1 MRILVLK
8 LVLAPAILVTLNLL
22 WILAASADP
31 GVFDDR
37 IVFGQSAALKGPAAA
52 LGLGMRDG
60 ILAAFHEANAAGGV
74 HGRKL
79 DLISY
84 NDGYEPEMA
93 IANTKRLIDED
104 KVFAL
109 IGEVGT
115 PTSKAVQ
122 PITTEQGVPF
132 IGPFTGAA
140 FLRDP
145 SLTNVV
151 NIRASYRQETE
162 AWIEHLTTDL
172 GLSRIAILYQDDS
185 FGRAGLEGVKLA
197 LEKRGLALVAEGTY
211 MRGTTAVKRA
221 LLAIRKGHPQAVV
234 MVGAYKPCAEFI
246 KLARMIKLDAL
257 FVNISFVGSEALAEE
272 LGQDGEGVVVT
283 QVVPLP
289 DDVNIPLVARY
300 QRALKALNADVKPSF
315 VSLEGYV
322 VGRLVVEAL
331 NKLGNSVTRAGLLS
345 TIRDVGVFDLD
356 GITLSYGQGDNQGM
370 DKVYLTVIQADGSFK
385 AVDRLERTIPVLSD
399 CSCPSKTMRRI
410 DTRSQELPAGADV
423 PKLGDESTK

>member
-1 MRILVLK
+1 MPTLVLK
-8 LVLAPAILVTLNLL
+8 AIPASAFVIALNLI
-22 WILAASADP
+22 WITAVRADP

-52 LGLGMRDG
+52 LGVGMRDG
-60 ILAAFHEANAAGGV
+60 ILAAFHEANTAGV
-74 HGRKL
+74 IHGRKL
-79 DLISY
+79 DLISH
-84 NDGYEPEMA
+84 NDDYEPELA
-93 IANTKRLIDED
+93 IAKTHQLIDED

-122 PITTEQGVPF
+122 PITTEQGIPF
-132 IGPFTGAA
+132 IGPFTGAD

-145 SLTNVV
+145 SLTNVI
-151 NIRASYRQETE
+151 NIRASYGQETE

-185 FGRAGLEGVKLA
+185 FGRAGLEGIKRA
-197 LEKRGLALVAEGTY
+197 LEKRGLGLVAEGTY

-221 LLAIRKGHPQAVV
+221 LLAIRRGHPQAVV

-246 KLARMIKLDAL
+246 KLARMIKLDAV
-257 FVNISFVGSEALAEE
+257 FMNISFVGSEPLAEE
-272 LGQDGEGVVVT
+272 LRRDGEGVVVT

-289 DDVNIPLVARY
+289 NDVKIPLVDRY
-300 QRALKALNADVKPSF
+300 QRALKSVNPSAKPGF

-322 VGRLVVEAL
+322 AGRLVVEAL
-331 NKLGNSVTRAGLLS
+331 NHLGGNVTRAGFLA

-356 GITLSYGQGDNQGM
+356 GITLSYGPGKNQGT
-370 DKVYLTVIQADGSFK
+370 DNVYLTLIQSDGSFK
-385 AVDRLERTIPVLSD
+385 AVDRLNSADLRWQVDSL
-399 CSCPSKTMRRI
+399 KRR
-410 DTRSQELPAGADV
+410 L
-423 PKLGDESTK
+423 ESTK

>member
-1 MRILVLK
+1 MRIAVLK
-8 LVLAPAILVTLNLL
+8 VIFAPAIVVILNLV
-22 WILAASADP
+22 WILAARADP

-84 NDGYEPEMA
+84 NDDYEPEPA
-93 IANTKRLIDED
+93 IAKTNQLIGED

-132 IGPFTGAA
+132 IGPFTGAD

-145 SLTNVV
+145 SLTNVI
-151 NIRASYRQETE
+151 NIRTSYSQETE

-185 FGRAGLEGVKLA
+185 FGRAGLDGVKKA
-197 LEKRGLALVAEGTY
+197 LEKRGLGLVAEGTY

-221 LLAIRKGHPQAVV
+221 LLAIRGGHPQAVV

-246 KLARMIKLDAL
+246 KLARMIKLDAV
-257 FVNISFVGSEALAEE
+257 FVNISFVGSKPLAEE
-272 LGQDGEGVVVT
+272 LGRDGEGVVVT

-300 QRALKALNADVKPSF
+300 QRALKSVNPSAEPDF

-331 NKLGNSVTRAGLLS
+331 THLGNPVTRAGLLS

-356 GITLSYGQGDNQGM
+356 GVTLSYGPGDNQGM
-370 DKVYLTVIQADGSFK
+370 DNVYLTVIQPDGSFK
-385 AVDRLERTIPVLSD
+385 AVDRLNSA
-399 CSCPSKTMRRI
+399 
-410 DTRSQELPAGADV
+410 DTRWQEPQAGANV
-423 PKLGDESTK
+423 PKPRDESTK

>member
-1 MRILVLK
+1 MQISVLK
-8 LVLAPAILVTLNLL
+8 VILAPAIVVAFNLV
-22 WILAASADP
+22 WILGARADP

-52 LGLGMRDG
+52 LGVGMRDG
-60 ILAAFHEANAAGGV
+60 IVAAFQEANASGGV

-79 DLISY
+79 DLVSY

-132 IGPFTGAA
+132 IGPFTGAD

-151 NIRASYRQETE
+151 NIRASYHQETE

-172 GLSRIAILYQDDS
+172 GLSRIAVLYQDDS
-185 FGRAGLEGVKLA
+185 FGRAGLEGVTEA
-197 LEKRGLALVAEGTY
+197 LGKRGLALVAEGTY

-221 LLAIRKGHPQAVV
+221 LLAIRKGDPQAVV
-234 MVGAYKPCAEFI
+234 MVGAYGPCAEFI
-246 KLARMIKLDAL
+246 KLAHMINLDAV

-272 LGQDGEGVVVT
+272 LGRDGEGVVVT

-289 DDVNIPLVARY
+289 DDVTIPLVARY
-300 QRALKALNADVKPSF
+300 QRALKAVDPNAKPGF
-315 VSLEGYV
+315 VSLEGYIT
-322 VGRLVVEAL
+322 GRLVVEAL
-331 NKLGNSVTRAGLLS
+331 NKLGNSVTRAGLIS

-356 GITLSYGQGDNQGM
+356 GITLSSGPGDKQGM
-370 DKVYLTVIQADGSFK
+370 DEIFHTVIQTDGSFK
-385 AVDRLERTIPVLSD
+385 AVDRLERTAPIRSD
-399 CSCPSKTMRRI
+399 CSCPPKTMPSI
-410 DTRSQELPAGADV
+410 DTKSHELPADV
-423 PKLGDESTK
+423 PKPRDESPK

>member
-1 MRILVLK
+1 MLISVRIRAMLG
-8 LVLAPAILVTLNLL
+8 PAIIAFIV
-22 WILAASADP
+22 WILPARADP

-37 IVFGQSAALKGPAAA
+37 IVFGQSAALKGQAAA

-60 ILAAFHEANAAGGV
+60 ILAAFQEANAAGGV

-79 DLISY
+79 DLVSY
-84 NDGYEPEMA
+84 NDGYQPEVA

-104 KVFAL
+104 QVFAL

-132 IGPFTGAA
+132 IGPFTGAN

-162 AWIEHLTTDL
+162 TWIEHLTTDL
-172 GLSRIAILYQDDS
+172 GFSRIAILYQDDS
-185 FGRAGLEGVKLA
+185 FGRTGLEEVIKA
-197 LEKRGLALVAEGTY
+197 LEKRGLGLVAEGTY

-221 LLAIRKGHPQAVV
+221 LLAIREGRPQAVV
-234 MVGAYKPCAEFI
+234 MVGAYEPCAAFI
-246 KLARMIKLDAL
+246 KLARMIKLDAT
-257 FVNISFVGSEALAEE
+257 FVNISFVGSTPLAKE
-272 LGQDGEGVVVT
+272 LGRDGVGVVVT

-289 DDVNIPLVARY
+289 DDGNVPLVGRY
-300 QRALKALNADVKPSF
+300 QRALKAVNPNAEPDV

-331 NKLGNSVTRAGLLS
+331 NQLGSSVTRGRLLS
-345 TIRDVGVFDLD
+345 TIRDVGDFDLD
-356 GITLSYGQGDNQGM
+356 GITLSYGPGRNQGM
-370 DKVYLTVIQADGSFK
+370 DKVFLTVIQADGSFK
-385 AVDRLERTIPVLSD
+385 AVDRLERTIPAASVCAD
-399 CSCPSKTMRRI
+399 PKKTIPSTDM
-410 DTRSQELPAGADV
+410 RSQEVPAGGVGSNA
-423 PKLGDESTK
+423 LNESTK

>member
-1 MRILVLK
+1 MPISFLKAICTSAIIVVLS
-8 LVLAPAILVTLNLL
+8 LFGTLSLR
-22 WILAASADP
+22 ADP

-84 NDGYEPEMA
+84 NDDYEPEVA
-93 IANTKRLIDED
+93 IAKTNKLIGED

-132 IGPFTGAA
+132 IGAFTGVD

-145 SLTNVV
+145 SLTNVI
-151 NIRASYRQETE
+151 NIRASYDQETE

-172 GLSRIAILYQDDS
+172 GLSLIAILYQDDS
-185 FGRAGLEGVKLA
+185 FGRAGLEGVKRA
-197 LEKRGLALVAEGTY
+197 LEKRGLGLVAEGTY

-221 LLAIRKGHPQAVV
+221 LLAIRRGHPQAVV

-246 KLARMIKLDAL
+246 KLARMIKLDAV
-257 FVNISFVGSEALAEE
+257 FVNISFVGSEPLAEE
-272 LGQDGEGVVVT
+272 LHREGEGVVVT

-289 DDVNIPLVARY
+289 NDVKIPLVARY
-300 QRALKALNADVKPSF
+300 QTALKSVNPSAKPGF

-331 NKLGNSVTRAGLLS
+331 KHTANPVTRAGLLA
-345 TIRDVGVFDLD
+345 TIRNVGAFDLD
-356 GITLSYGQGDNQGM
+356 GITLSYGPSKNQGM
-370 DKVYLTVIQADGSFK
+370 DSVYFTVIQADGSFK
-385 AVDRLERTIPVLSD
+385 AVEKLNRADVRWQEPRTSVDIPKVRLEL
-399 CSCPSKTMRRI
+399 
-410 DTRSQELPAGADV
+410 
-423 PKLGDESTK
+423 TK

>member
-1 MRILVLK
+1 MRISVLK
-8 LVLAPAILVTLNLL
+8 AVFAPAIVVTLNLV
-22 WILAASADP
+22 WILDARADP

-84 NDGYEPEMA
+84 NDDYEPELA
-93 IANTKRLIDED
+93 IAKTQRLIGED

-132 IGPFTGAA
+132 IGPFTGAD

-145 SLTNVV
+145 SLTNVI
-151 NIRASYRQETE
+151 NIRASYHQETE

-185 FGRAGLEGVKLA
+185 FGRAGLEGVKKA
-197 LEKRGLALVAEGTY
+197 LEKRGLGLVAQGTY

-221 LLAIRKGHPQAVV
+221 LLRIRRGHPQAVV

-246 KLARMIKLDAL
+246 KLARRIKLDAV
-257 FVNISFVGSEALAEE
+257 FMNISFVGSKPLAEE
-272 LGQDGEGVVVT
+272 LGRDGEGVAVT

-300 QRALKALNADVKPSF
+300 QRALKTVNPNAEPGF

-322 VGRLVVEAL
+322 LGRLVVEAL
-331 NKLGNSVTRAGLLS
+331 NHLGNPVTRAGLLS

-356 GITLSYGQGDNQGM
+356 GITLSYGPGDNQGM
-370 DKVYLTVIQADGSFK
+370 DKVYLTVIQPDGSFK
-385 AVDRLERTIPVLSD
+385 AVDRLNNANTKWHEP
-399 CSCPSKTMRRI
+399 
-410 DTRSQELPAGADV
+410 PAGADV
-423 PKLGDESTK
+423 SEPRDESTK

>member
-1 MRILVLK
+1 MRILVIK
-8 LVLAPAILVTLNLL
+8 FVLASALIVTLSLL
-22 WILAASADP
+22 WIPAASADP
-31 GVFDDR
+31 GVFNKR

-60 ILAAFHEANAAGGV
+60 ILAAFNEANAAGGV

-79 DLISY
+79 ELISY
-84 NDGYEPEMA
+84 NDNYEPELA
-93 IANTKRLIDED
+93 IANTTRLIDED
-104 KVFAL
+104 HVFAL

-132 IGPFTGAA
+132 VGPFTGAD

-162 AWIEHLTTDL
+162 AWIEHLTSDL

-197 LEKRGLALVAEGTY
+197 LEKRSLALVAEGTY

-234 MVGAYKPCAEFI
+234 MVGAYQPCAEFI

-257 FVNISFVGSEALAEE
+257 FVNISFVGSSALAQE
-272 LGQDGEGVVVT
+272 LGRDGAGVVVT

-300 QRALKALNADVKPSF
+300 QKALKAVDPNANPGF
-315 VSLEGYV
+315 VSLEGYIA
-322 VGRLVVEAL
+322 GRLVVDAL
-331 NKLGNSVTRAGLLS
+331 KKLVNPVTRAGLLS
-345 TIRDVGVFDLD
+345 TIKGVGVFDLD
-356 GITLSYGQGDNQGM
+356 GVTLSYGPGDNQGL
-370 DKVYLTVIQADGSFK
+370 DKVYLTVIQPDGSFK
-385 AVDRLERTIPVLSD
+385 AVDRLEPVPIQ
-399 CSCPSKTMRRI
+399 SCPPKTI
-410 DTRSQELPAGADV
+410 SSVDERSHELPAGGEV
-423 PKLGDESTK
+423 PKLQGESTK

>member
-1 MRILVLK
+1 MQISVIKVL
-8 LVLAPAILVTLNLL
+8 LAPAIGIALNFVSAP
-22 WILAASADP
+22 AARADP

-37 IVFGQSAALKGPAAA
+37 IVFGQSAALKGEAAA
-52 LGLGMRDG
+52 LGIGMRDG
-60 ILAAFHEANAAGGV
+60 ILAAFNEANSAGGV

-84 NDGYEPEMA
+84 NDGYEPDMA
-93 IANTKRLIDED
+93 IANTKRLISED

-122 PITTEQGVPF
+122 PITTEQGIPF
-132 IGPFTGAA
+132 IGPFTGAS

-185 FGRAGLEGVKLA
+185 FGRAGLEGVTEA
-197 LEKRGLALVAEGTY
+197 LKKRGLSLVAEGTY

-221 LLAIRKGHPQAVV
+221 LLAIRKGQPQAVV

-246 KLARMIKLDAL
+246 KLAQMIKLNAV
-257 FVNISFVGSEALAEE
+257 FVNISFVGSEALAQE
-272 LGQDGEGVVVT
+272 LGRDGAGVVVT

-289 DDVNIPLVARY
+289 DDANIPLVARY
-300 QRALKALNADVKPSF
+300 QKALKAVDANAKPGF
-315 VSLEGYV
+315 VSLEGYIA
-322 VGRLVVEAL
+322 GRLVVEAL
-331 NKLGNSVTRAGLLS
+331 NKLGNPVTRAGLLS
-345 TIRDVGVFDLD
+345 TIKDVGVFDLD
-356 GITLSYGQGDNQGM
+356 GVTLSYGPGDNQGM
-370 DKVYLTVIQADGSFK
+370 DKVYLTVIQPDGSFK
-385 AVDRLERTIPVLSD
+385 AVDRLEQTVPVRSG
-399 CSCPSKTMRRI
+399 CSCPPTISSI
-410 DTRSQELPAGADV
+410 DTRSHELPGDADV
-423 PKLGDESTK
+423 PKAHDESPR

>member
-1 MRILVLK
+1 MRISVLK
-8 LVLAPAILVTLNLL
+8 AVLAPAIVVTLNFA
-22 WILAASADP
+22 WILAARADP

-60 ILAAFHEANAAGGV
+60 ILAAFQEANAAGGV

-79 DLISY
+79 DLVSY

-93 IANTKRLIDED
+93 ITNTKRLIDED

-115 PTSKAVQ
+115 PTSQAVQ
-122 PITTEQGVPF
+122 PIATEQGVPF
-132 IGPFTGAA
+132 IGPFTGAD

-145 SLTNVV
+145 SLTNVINV
-151 NIRASYRQETE
+151 RASYGQETE

-185 FGRAGLEGVKLA
+185 FGRAGLEGVKKA
-197 LEKRGLALVAEGTY
+197 LEKRGLELVAEGTY

-221 LLAIRKGHPQAVV
+221 LLAIRRGHPQAVV
-234 MVGAYKPCAEFI
+234 MVGAYAPCAEFI
-246 KLARMIKLDAL
+246 KLARMIELDAV
-257 FVNISFVGSEALAEE
+257 FVNISFVGSTPLAKE
-272 LGQDGEGVVVT
+272 LGRDGEGVVVT

-289 DDVNIPLVARY
+289 DDTNIPLVARY
-300 QRALKALNADVKPSF
+300 QRALKALSPNAELGF
-315 VSLEGYV
+315 ASLEGYV
-322 VGRLVVEAL
+322 VGRLVVEVL
-331 NKLGNSVTRAGLLS
+331 NQLGNSVNRAGLLS

-356 GITLSYGQGDNQGM
+356 GLTLSYGQDDNQGS
-370 DKVYLTVIQADGSFK
+370 DNVYLTVIQPDGSFK
-385 AVDRLERTIPVLSD
+385 AVDRLNSA
-399 CSCPSKTMRRI
+399 
-410 DTRSQELPAGADV
+410 DTSSQKPQAGADV
-423 PKLGDESTK
+423 PEPRDASTK

>member
-1 MRILVLK
+1 MRISVLK
-8 LVLAPAILVTLNLL
+8 AVLAPAIVVTLNLV
-22 WILAASADP
+22 WILAARADP

-84 NDGYEPEMA
+84 NDDYEPELA
-93 IANTKRLIDED
+93 IAKTQQLIGED

-132 IGPFTGAA
+132 IGPFTGAD

-145 SLTNVV
+145 SLTNVI
-151 NIRASYRQETE
+151 NIRASYHQEME

-185 FGRAGLEGVKLA
+185 FGRAGLEGVKKA
-197 LEKRGLALVAEGTY
+197 LEKRGLDLVAEGTY

-221 LLAIRKGHPQAVV
+221 LLGIRRGDPQAVV
-234 MVGAYKPCAEFI
+234 MVGAYAPCAEFI
-246 KLARMIKLDAL
+246 KLARMIKLDAV
-257 FVNISFVGSEALAEE
+257 FVNISFVGSRPLADE
-272 LGQDGEGVVVT
+272 LGRNGEGVVVT

-289 DDVNIPLVARY
+289 DDVNVPLVAWY
-300 QRALKALNADVKPSF
+300 QRALKSVNPSAEPGF
-315 VSLEGYV
+315 VSLEGYI

-331 NKLGNSVTRAGLLS
+331 NHLGNSVTRAGLLS
-345 TIRDVGVFDLD
+345 TIRDVGIFDLD
-356 GITLSYGQGDNQGM
+356 GITLSYGAGDNQGM
-370 DKVYLTVIQADGSFK
+370 DKVYLTVIQPDGSFR
-385 AVDRLERTIPVLSD
+385 AVDRLNSADIRW
-399 CSCPSKTMRRI
+399 
-410 DTRSQELPAGADV
+410 QEPQAGIDV
-423 PKLGDESTK
+423 PKPRDESTK

>member
-1 MRILVLK
+1 MRISVLK
-8 LVLAPAILVTLNLL
+8 AVLAPAIVVTLNLV
-22 WILAASADP
+22 WILAARADP

-60 ILAAFHEANAAGGV
+60 IAAAFQEANAAGGV

-84 NDGYEPEMA
+84 NDDYEPELA
-93 IANTKRLIDED
+93 IAKTQRLIGED

-132 IGPFTGAA
+132 IGPFTGAD

-145 SLTNVV
+145 SLTNVI
-151 NIRASYRQETE
+151 NIRASYHQETE

-185 FGRAGLEGVKLA
+185 FGRAGLEGVKKA
-197 LEKRGLALVAEGTY
+197 LEKRGLGLVAQGTY

-221 LLAIRKGHPQAVV
+221 LLRIRRGHPQAVV

-246 KLARMIKLDAL
+246 KLARRIKLDAV
-257 FVNISFVGSEALAEE
+257 FMNISFVGSKPLAEE
-272 LGQDGEGVVVT
+272 LGRDGEGVAVT

-300 QRALKALNADVKPSF
+300 QRALKAINPNAEPGF

-331 NKLGNSVTRAGLLS
+331 NHLENPVTRAGLLS

-356 GITLSYGQGDNQGM
+356 GITLSYGPGDNQGM
-370 DKVYLTVIQADGSFK
+370 DKVYLTVIQPDGSFK
-385 AVDRLERTIPVLSD
+385 AVDRLNSA
-399 CSCPSKTMRRI
+399 
-410 DTRSQELPAGADV
+410 DTRWHEPPVGADV
-423 PKLGDESTK
+423 PKPRDESTK

>member
-1 MRILVLK
+1 MQISVLK
-8 LVLAPAILVTLNLL
+8 MILAPAVFIALNLVSV
-22 WILAASADP
+22 LAASADP

-37 IVFGQSAALKGPAAA
+37 IVFGQSAALKGEAAA

-60 ILAAFHEANAAGGV
+60 ILAAFNEANSAGGV

-84 NDGYEPEMA
+84 NDGYEPDMA

-109 IGEVGT
+109 IGEMGT

-122 PITTEQGVPF
+122 PITTEQDVPF
-132 IGPFTGAA
+132 IGPFTGAG

-151 NIRASYRQETE
+151 NIRASYGQETE

-185 FGRAGLEGVKLA
+185 FGRAGLEGVTEA
-197 LEKRGLALVAEGTY
+197 LKKRGLSLVAEGTY

-246 KLARMIKLDAL
+246 KLAHMIKLDAV

-272 LGQDGEGVVVT
+272 LGRDGAGVVVT

-289 DDVNIPLVARY
+289 DDVKIPLVARY
-300 QRALKALNADVKPSF
+300 QKALKAVDPNAKPGF
-315 VSLEGYV
+315 VSLEGYIA
-322 VGRLVVEAL
+322 GRLVVAAL
-331 NKLGNSVTRAGLLS
+331 NKLGNPVTRAGLLS
-345 TIRDVGVFDLD
+345 TIKDVGVFDLD
-356 GITLSYGQGDNQGM
+356 GVTLSYGPGDKQGM
-370 DKVYLTVIQADGSFK
+370 DNVYLTVIQPDGSFK
-385 AVDRLERTIPVLSD
+385 AVDRLEPTAPIQSG
-399 CSCPSKTMRRI
+399 CSCPPTMSSV
-410 DTRSQELPAGADV
+410 DTRSHELPAGADV

>member
-1 MRILVLK
+1 MQISVIKVL
-8 LVLAPAILVTLNLL
+8 LAPAIGIALNFVSAP
-22 WILAASADP
+22 AARADP

-37 IVFGQSAALKGPAAA
+37 IVFGQSAALKGEAAA
-52 LGLGMRDG
+52 LGIGMRDG
-60 ILAAFHEANAAGGV
+60 ILAAFNEANSAGGV

-84 NDGYEPEMA
+84 NDGYEPDMA
-93 IANTKRLIDED
+93 IANTKRLISED

-122 PITTEQGVPF
+122 PMTTEQGVPF

-185 FGRAGLEGVKLA
+185 FGRAGLEGVTEA
-197 LEKRGLALVAEGTY
+197 LKKRGLSLVAEGTY

-221 LLAIRKGHPQAVV
+221 LLAIRKGDPQAVV
-234 MVGAYKPCAEFI
+234 MVGAYAPCAEFI
-246 KLARMIKLDAL
+246 KLAHMIKLNAV
-257 FVNISFVGSEALAEE
+257 FVNISFVGSEALAQE
-272 LGQDGEGVVVT
+272 LGRDGAGVVVT

-289 DDVNIPLVARY
+289 DDANIPLVARY
-300 QRALKALNADVKPSF
+300 QKALKAVDPNAKPGF
-315 VSLEGYV
+315 VSLEGYIA
-322 VGRLVVEAL
+322 GRLVVEAL
-331 NKLGNSVTRAGLLS
+331 NKLGNPVTRAGLLS
-345 TIRDVGVFDLD
+345 TIKDVGVFDLD
-356 GITLSYGQGDNQGM
+356 GVTLSYGPGDNQGM
-370 DKVYLTVIQADGSFK
+370 DKVYLTVIQPDGSFK
-385 AVDRLERTIPVLSD
+385 AVDRLEKTVSVRSG
-399 CSCPSKTMRRI
+399 CSCPPTISSI
-410 DTRSQELPAGADV
+410 DTRSHELPAEADV
-423 PKLGDESTK
+423 PKAHDESPR

>member
-1 MRILVLK
+1 MRISVLK
-8 LVLAPAILVTLNLL
+8 PVLAPAIVVTLNLV
-22 WILAASADP
+22 WILAARADP

-52 LGLGMRDG
+52 LGVGMREG
-60 ILAAFHEANAAGGV
+60 ILAAFQEANAAGGV

-84 NDGYEPEMA
+84 NDDYEPEMA
-93 IANTKRLIDED
+93 IANTKRLIGED

-122 PITTEQGVPF
+122 PIATEQGVPF
-132 IGPFTGAA
+132 IGPFTGAD

-151 NIRASYRQETE
+151 NVRASYREETE

-185 FGRAGLEGVKLA
+185 FGRAGLEGVKKA
-197 LEKRGLALVAEGTY
+197 MQKRGLDLVAEGTY

-221 LLAIRKGHPQAVV
+221 LLAIRRGDPQAVV
-234 MVGAYKPCAEFI
+234 MVGAYAPCAEFI
-246 KLARMIKLDAL
+246 KLARMIGLDAV
-257 FVNISFVGSEALAEE
+257 FVNISFVGSKPLADE
-272 LGQDGEGVVVT
+272 LGRNGEGVVVT

-289 DDVNIPLVARY
+289 DDANIPLVARY
-300 QRALKALNADVKPSF
+300 QRALKSANPSAEPGF
-315 VSLEGYV
+315 VSLEGYIA
-322 VGRLVVEAL
+322 GRLVVEAL
-331 NKLGNSVTRAGLLS
+331 DHLGNPVTRAGLLS
-345 TIRDVGVFDLD
+345 TIRDVGVIDLD
-356 GITLSYGQGDNQGM
+356 GITLSYGPGDNQGM
-370 DKVYLTVIQADGSFK
+370 DNVYLTVIQSDGSFK
-385 AVDRLERTIPVLSD
+385 AVDRLNSADIRW
-399 CSCPSKTMRRI
+399 
-410 DTRSQELPAGADV
+410 QEPQADADV
-423 PKLGDESTK
+423 RKPPHESTK